1 MPETYIRWYCPQMM
15 DIVDLKETIGEELRV
30 VLGDRYDEQRVETL
44 LEKLGESIDQ
54 EEFIR
59 QLMLPLLNKDV
70 EMERWVLVLI
80 PEIISPSPF
89 FFFSFLAL
97 PPMTKN
103 PWLTKMLRWNGKF

>member
-89 FFFSFLAL
+89 FFFFIFSPPANDEEPLANKDVE
-97 PPMTKN
+97 ME
-103 PWLTKMLRWNGKF
+103 R